1 MLDSMEGKKE
11 LKIRLLPSKIW
22 VRKKVNNKNRI
33 ILNYLI
39 LFFKVNLETENNS
52 PVFWLATT

>member
-1 MLDSMEGKKE
+1 MEGKKE
-11 LKIRLLPSKIW
+11 LKIRLLPSKMW